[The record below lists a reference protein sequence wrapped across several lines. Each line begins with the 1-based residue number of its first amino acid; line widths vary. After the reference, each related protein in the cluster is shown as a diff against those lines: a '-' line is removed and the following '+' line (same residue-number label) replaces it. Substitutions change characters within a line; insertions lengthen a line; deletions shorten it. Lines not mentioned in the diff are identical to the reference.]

1 MATTLSPVRA
11 GAKGAPA
18 DAEGGDG
25 KKTGKKKSK
34 KKIVVILLV
43 LLLVGGGAGY
53 QLTKKPSGPAKP
65 QPGAVLPL
73 DSISLN
79 LAENHFL
86 KLGIA
91 LQTTKGAPS
100 SLDGSQALDLAI
112 SEFSGLTMAQL
123 SVPAKREAAKQAYL
137 SKLET
142 AYPHE
147 IMDVYFTE
155 FVMQ

>member
-1 MATTLSPVRA
+1 MASTLSPVRP

-18 DAEGGDG
+18 EAEGVE
-25 KKTGKKKSK
+25 GKKKGK
-34 KKIVVILLV
+34 KKILIILLV

-53 QLTKKPSGPAKP
+53 KLTKKPAGPAKP

-91 LQTTKGAPS
+91 LQTVKGAS
-100 SLDGSQALDLAI
+100 GTLDGSQALDLAI
-112 SEFSGLTMAQL
+112 SEFSGKTMAEL
-123 SVPAKREAAKQAYL
+123 SVPAKREADKQAYL
-137 SKLET
+137 ASLQK
-142 AYPHE
+142 AYDKQ